1 MSSLLEIKNLQA
13 KIKDKSIL
21 KGIDLKLAAGKI
33 VALMGPNGSG
43 KSTLSHVLM
52 GSPDYEVTGGQVI
65 FAGKKILKLSPDAR
79 ARLGIFLAFQ
89 YPYEIPGLSVY
100 HFLQTATQ
108 AVRGK
113 KFNPDD
119 FKRELK
125 LALADLKLSENF
137 LQRGLNEG
145 FSGGEKK
152 RMEILQ
158 LKILRPKLAIL
169 DETDSGLDID
179 ALKLVAGNV
188 KSMVAK
194 GMAVL
199 VITHYQRLLNF
210 LPPDEVHIM
219 QAGRIVTSGQSDL
232 VKKLEKQG
240 YDWLEN
246 RIKK

>member
-1 MSSLLEIKNLQA
+1 MAKLLTIKNLQA
-13 KIKDKSIL
+13 NIGDKPIL
-21 KGIDLKLAAGKI
+21 QGVNLDIAAGKV
-33 VALMGPNGSG
+33 VALMGKNGSG

-52 GSPDYEVTGGQVI
+52 GSPDYQVTGGQAVL
-65 FAGKKILKLSPDAR
+65 AGKNILKLTPDER

-100 HFLQTATQ
+100 HFLQTAAQT
-108 AVRGK
+108 VRGK
-113 KFNPDD
+113 KFNLEE
-119 FKRELK
+119 FKQELESALSDLK
-125 LALADLKLSENF
+125 LADSF

-158 LKILRPKLAIL
+158 LKILQPKLAIL

-179 ALKLVAGNV
+179 ALKLVAKNV
-188 KSMVAK
+188 KAMATT

-210 LPPDEVHIM
+210 LRPDEVHIM
-219 QAGRIVTSGQSDL
+219 QAGRIIKSGNSDL
-232 VKKLEKQG
+232 VKKLERQG
-240 YDWLEN
+240 YDWLED
-246 RIKK
+246 IKKK

>member
-1 MSSLLEIKNLQA
+1 MASLLIIKNLKA
-13 KIKDKSIL
+13 NIENKPIL
-21 KGIDLKLAAGKI
+21 KGVNLQVPVGKV
-33 VALMGPNGSG
+33 VALMGKNGSG

-52 GSPDYEVTGGQVI
+52 GSPEYKVVGGSVSLE
-65 FAGKKILKLSPDAR
+65 GKNILHLSADER

-100 HFLQTATQ
+100 HFLQTAVQ

-113 KFNPDD
+113 KFNIEK
-119 FKRELK
+119 FKQELK
-125 LALADLKLSENF
+125 VAMSDLKLSENF

-158 LKILRPKLAIL
+158 LKLLRPRLAIL

-179 ALKLVAGNV
+179 ALKLVAVNV
-188 KSMVAK
+188 KKMVK
-194 GMAVL
+194 QKMSVL

-210 LPPDEVHIM
+210 LPPDQVHIM
-219 QAGRIVTSGQSDL
+219 HEGRIVQSGQGSL
-232 VKKLEKQG
+232 VKKLEQQG
-240 YDWLEN
+240 YDWLERKN
-246 RIKK
+246 

>member
-13 KIKDKSIL
+13 NIKNKPIL
-21 KGIDLKLAAGKI
+21 KRVNLQISAGKI

-43 KSTLSHVLM
+43 KSTLSHILM
-52 GSPDYEVTGGQVI
+52 GSPDYEVIGGSVV
-65 FAGKKILKLSPDAR
+65 FAGKKILKMSPDQR

-100 HFLQTATQ
+100 HFLQTAVQ
-108 AVRGK
+108 AVRGT
-113 KFNPDD
+113 KFNSTD
-119 FKRELK
+119 FKKELK
-125 LALADLKLSENF
+125 VALSDLKLSENF

-179 ALKLVAGNV
+179 ALKLVASNV
-188 KSMVAK
+188 KSLVKK
-194 GMAVL
+194 GMAAL

-219 QAGRIVTSGQSDL
+219 QAGKIVKSGQRDL
-232 VKKLEKQG
+232 VKKLERQG
-240 YDWLEN
+240 YDWLED

>member
-1 MSSLLEIKNLQA
+1 MASLLIIKNL
-13 KIKDKSIL
+13 KVNIENKPIL
-21 KGIDLKLAAGKI
+21 KGVNLQVPVGKV
-33 VALMGPNGSG
+33 VALMGKNGSG

-52 GSPDYEVTGGQVI
+52 GSPEYKVVGGSVSLG
-65 FAGKKILKLSPDAR
+65 GKNILHLSADER

-100 HFLQTATQ
+100 HFLQTAVQ

-113 KFNPDD
+113 KFNIEK
-119 FKRELK
+119 FKQELK
-125 LALADLKLSENF
+125 VAMSDLKLSENF

-158 LKILRPKLAIL
+158 LKLLRPRLAIL

-179 ALKLVAGNV
+179 ALKLVAVNV
-188 KSMVAK
+188 KKMVK
-194 GMAVL
+194 QKMSVL

-210 LPPDEVHIM
+210 LPPDQVHIM
-219 QAGRIVTSGQSDL
+219 HEGRIVQSGQGSL
-232 VKKLEKQG
+232 VKKLEQQG
-240 YDWLEN
+240 YDWLERKN
-246 RIKK
+246 